1 MQTVRPDRAKVLLRG
16 IGAIV
21 ADFVRSSE
29 RAGTDFGVVE
39 TATGTALDRI
49 RRLLVSAGLTAAVE
63 EAGPFHCPD
72 CSRVLS
78 AWSRGVRAI
87 STAEGDGLY
96 PAVRYRCN
104 SCGKD
109 HYPVEAA
116 NGLEGDQ
123 FTTGAKAVIAE
134 SAADLAYAHVSATLA
149 QSRAIGVSAKEVD
162 RTVREVAGWRAKEER
177 ELACSAYGEEAA
189 LLRAADIDPL
199 ADASV
204 LHGFGSWPLGAP
216 ALISVDGAMVR
227 STSKGPDG
235 LEWFECRAGLI
246 RSEGEEKRS
255 AAFYTGGVCT
265 PDALFD
271 QLGACFQKAVPS
283 ECTAVFVADGA
294 RWIWDRVA
302 LYFPRAIQ
310 VLDFY
315 HACEHIDSAAA
326 AWRGTG
332 TLEAIT
338 WRTDARK
345 RLQEKCGA
353 SRVVRDLLEGLR
365 KPENVADPKALRTEI
380 RYFLGHRHRMRYHQL
395 MSRNLPIGSGA
406 MESAIKRMTTV
417 RLRMPGMKWT
427 REGADAILRLR
438 GATMSNSLSL
448 TTDRKHASLQK
459 AAADTYSGHIAMAA

>member
-1 MQTVRPDRAKVLLRG
+1 MQTVRPDRTKVLLRR
-16 IGAIV
+16 IDVIV
-21 ADFVRSSE
+21 TGFMRSSE
-29 RAGTDFGVVE
+29 SAGTDFGVVE
-39 TATGTALDRI
+39 AATGIAVNEF

-78 AWSRGVRAI
+78 AWSRGVRTI
-87 STAEGDGLY
+87 STAEGDGVY

-104 SCGKD
+104 ACGQD

-149 QSRAIGVSAKEVD
+149 RSRAIGVSAKEVD

-177 ELACSAYGEEAA
+177 DLARSAYGEEAA
-189 LLRAADIDPL
+189 LLRAADMDPL

-204 LHGFGSWPLGAP
+204 LHGFGSWPTGAP

-227 STSKGPDG
+227 STTKGPDG
-235 LEWFECRAGLI
+235 LEWFECRAGVI
-246 RSEGEEKRS
+246 RSVGEEKLS
-255 AAFYTGGVCT
+255 AKFYTGGVYS

-271 QLGACFQKAVPS
+271 QLGACFQKAVPHG
-283 ECTAVFVADGA
+283 CTAVFVADGA
-294 RWIWDRVA
+294 RWIWDRVV

-326 AWRGTG
+326 AWRGAG
-332 TLEAIT
+332 ALEATT

-345 RLQEKCGA
+345 RLQEKGGV
-353 SRVVRDLLEGLR
+353 SRVVRDLLEALR
-365 KPENVADPKALRTEI
+365 KPENVADPRALRTEI
-380 RYFLGHRHRMRYHQL
+380 RYLLGHRHRMRYYQL
-395 MSRNLPIGSGA
+395 IGRSLPIGSGA
-406 MESAIKRMTTV
+406 MESAIKQMTTA

-438 GATMSNSLSL
+438 GAKMSHSLRL
-448 TTDRKHASLQK
+448 TTDRMHASLQS
-459 AAADTYSGHIAMAA
+459 AVEEAYSGRTSIAA

>member
-1 MQTVRPDRAKVLLRG
+1 MQSIKPDRAKILLRRMG
-16 IGAIV
+16 SIV
-21 ADFVRSSE
+21 TDFVRSSE
-29 RAGTDFGVVE
+29 SAGTDFGVVE
-39 TATGTALDRI
+39 AATGIAVDRV

-78 AWSRGVRAI
+78 AWSRGLRSI

-104 SCGKD
+104 SCATD

-149 QSRAIGVSAKEVD
+149 RSRAIGVSAKEVD
-162 RTVREVAGWRAKEER
+162 RTVREVAGWRAKEEK
-177 ELACSAYGEEAA
+177 ELARSAYGEEAA
-189 LLRAADIDPL
+189 FLRAANIDPL
-199 ADASV
+199 TDAPV
-204 LHGFGSWPLGAP
+204 LHGFASWPAGAP

-227 STSKGPDG
+227 STSKGPGG
-235 LEWFECRAGLI
+235 LEWFECRAGVI
-246 RSEGEEKRS
+246 RSAGEEKRS
-255 AAFYTGGVCT
+255 ATFYTGGVCT

-271 QLGACFQKAVPS
+271 QLGACFQKAVPCG
-283 ECTAVFVADGA
+283 CTAVFVADGA

-326 AWRGTG
+326 AWRGAG

-345 RLQEKCGA
+345 RLQEKRGV
-353 SRVVRDLLEGLR
+353 SRVIRDLLEALR
-365 KPENVADPKALRTEI
+365 KPENVADPRALRTEL
-380 RYFLGHRHRMRYHQL
+380 RYLLGHRHRMRYQQF
-395 MSRNLPIGSGA
+395 MSLNLPIGSGA
-406 MESAIKRMTTV
+406 MESAIKQMTTA

-438 GATMSNSLSL
+438 GAKMSNTLCL
-448 TTDRKHASLQK
+448 TTGRRHDTLQK
-459 AAADTYSGHIAMAA
+459 AAKECYQRQTAKAA